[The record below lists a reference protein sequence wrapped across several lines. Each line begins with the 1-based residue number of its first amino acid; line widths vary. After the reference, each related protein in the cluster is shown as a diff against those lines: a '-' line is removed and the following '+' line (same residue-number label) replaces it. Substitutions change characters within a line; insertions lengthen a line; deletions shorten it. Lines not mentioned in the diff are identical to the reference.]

1 MEQRFYDMVEAN
13 PVIAAVKDEKGLEEC
28 CKLEEIKVVFVLYGS
43 ICNIGGIVKRI
54 KEADKI
60 AMVHVDLVS
69 GLAAKEIAVDFIK
82 ESTEADGI
90 ISTKTQLIKRAK
102 ELGMYT
108 ILRVFLLDSMA
119 YQNIEKSVITAG
131 PDIIE
136 VLPGLMPKVIRK
148 IVKTT
153 RIPVIAG
160 GLISQKE
167 DVVAALDAGA
177 ISVSTTNPQV
187 WGM

>member
-90 ISTKTQLIKRAK
+90 ISTKPALIRRAC
-102 ELGMYT
+102 ELDLYT
-108 ILRVFLLDSMA
+108 ALRIFVLDSLSFE
-119 YQNIEKSVITAG
+119 NIEKQLTS
-131 PDIIE
+131 E
-136 VLPGLMPKVIRK
+136 
-148 IVKTT
+148 
-153 RIPVIAG
+153 
-160 GLISQKE
+160 
-167 DVVAALDAGA
+167 
-177 ISVSTTNPQV
+177 
-187 WGM
+187 